1 MRRRIGGSNPPPRQ
15 SNLNFTSSPARIPR
29 ATVDGKQH
37 VAVKPY
43 NGRSY
48 CNHRPLMHSH
58 HIHLPTE
65 IIVLTVSFAASDE
78 DDARRQRSMYACCLL
93 SRQWYSAAIEFL
105 YERPRLDRG
114 LSFKKFTDTVCP
126 PIAARKSKLNLG
138 SLVRRLDLSGLVHHS
153 SNSLTA
159 RLLGRIRANLEV
171 FIAPSV
177 SFAWVFKATEV
188 ERGKGRRNLY

>member
-1 MRRRIGGSNPPPRQ
+1 
-15 SNLNFTSSPARIPR
+15 
-29 ATVDGKQH
+29 
-37 VAVKPY
+37 
-43 NGRSY
+43 
-48 CNHRPLMHSH
+48 MHSN

-65 IIVLTVSFAASDE
+65 IIVQIVSFAASDE

-93 SRQWYSAAIEFL
+93 SRQWYSAAIAFL

-177 SFAWVFKATEV
+177 SFA
-188 ERGKGRRNLY
+188 

>member
-1 MRRRIGGSNPPPRQ
+1 MCFGGSKPPPHFHIHDDDSDSDNSLRFQHNIQWKTIRSKPDRQ
-15 SNLNFTSSPARIPR
+15 WHERLYP
-29 ATVDGKQH
+29 
-37 VAVKPY
+37 
-43 NGRSY
+43 
-48 CNHRPLMHSH
+48 MHSS

-65 IIVLTVSFAASDE
+65 IVVLIVSFAACDA

-93 SRQWYSAAIEFL
+93 STQWYSAAIAFL

-126 PIAARKSKLNLG
+126 PIAARKNKLNLG

-159 RLLGRIRANLEV
+159 RLLGRVRANLEV

-177 SFAWVFKATEV
+177 SFA
-188 ERGKGRRNLY
+188 